1 VKVEGQP
8 APASLGSK
16 GRSVTSGP
24 RRQSIDERRWIIPL
38 PGFVLLA
45 LATFPPFF
53 YALYL
58 SLFNYDNQAK
68 VATEFVWLRNY
79 ATILTS
85 GRSLHA
91 FGETLIISFESTFL
105 SIVFGFVIALLI
117 QRYAPRL
124 DTWLLILF
132 LLPMIISP
140 VVAALNFSLLLN
152 TLYGPIDQ
160 VLYVFTHTVIAWT
173 DTPFLATEVIVM
185 NQVWQSTP
193 FAILLFYSGLQ
204 SLPVE
209 ALEAARVDGAQGLK
223 FLWFI
228 TLPLL
233 RSIVI
238 VTVLFEFLLAS
249 AQFTPTQL
257 LTSGGPGNATESI
270 ALYIYRVGIA
280 ETGSISLAAAAG
292 VIALVVTVIIAT
304 IWVKTTKSKDLYG
317 IERGAVWGEAEA

>member
-1 VKVEGQP
+1 M
-8 APASLGSK
+8 
-16 GRSVTSGP
+16 
-24 RRQSIDERRWIIPL
+24 
-38 PGFVLLA
+38 PGFILLA

-58 SLFNYDNQAK
+58 SLFNFDNQAK
-68 VATEFVWLRNY
+68 IATQFVWLQNY
-79 ATILTS
+79 ATILTNP
-85 GRSLHA
+85 RSLHA

-105 SIVFGFVIALLI
+105 AVLFGFTIALLI
-117 QRYAPRL
+117 QRYAPRI

-160 VLYVFTHTVIAWT
+160 VIYVFTHTVVAWT
-173 DTPFLATEVIVM
+173 DTPFLATQVIVM
-185 NQVWQSTP
+185 NQVWQWTP

-204 SLPVE
+204 SLPTE
-209 ALEAARVDGAQGLK
+209 ALEAARLDGAHGLS
-223 FLWFI
+223 FLLFI

-233 RSIVI
+233 RSIVV

-249 AQFTPTQL
+249 MQFTPTQL

-280 ETGSISLAAAAG
+280 ETGSVSLAAAAG
-292 VIALVVTVIIAT
+292 VLAMAVTIVIAT
-304 IWVKTTKSKDLYG
+304 IWVRTTKAKDLYG
-317 IERGAVWGEAEA
+317 IEKGAVWETAE

>member
-8 APASLGSK
+8 APVALGAE
-16 GRSVTSGP
+16 RSRARRAP
-24 RRQSIDERRWIIPL
+24 RRSIDERRWIVPL
-38 PGFVLLA
+38 PGFILLA

-58 SLFNYDNQAK
+58 SLFNFDNQAK
-68 VATEFVWLRNY
+68 IATQFVWLQNY
-79 ATILTS
+79 GTILSTS
-85 GRSLHA
+85 RSLHA
-91 FGETLIISFESTFL
+91 FGETLVISFQSTLF
-105 SIVFGFVIALLI
+105 SIVFGFAIALLI

-160 VLYVFTHTVIAWT
+160 VLYGFTHNVIAWT

-204 SLPVE
+204 SLPTE
-209 ALEAARVDGAQGLK
+209 ALEAARVDGAQGFT
-223 FLWFI
+223 FLWLI
-228 TLPLL
+228 TIPLM

-292 VIALVVTVIIAT
+292 VIALIVTVIIAT
-304 IWVKTTKSKDLYG
+304 IWVKTTKAKDLYG
-317 IERGAVWGEAEA
+317 IERDAVWGEADA

>member
-1 VKVEGQP
+1 VKAEGQP
-8 APASLGSK
+8 APAVIGVERRPVTG
-16 GRSVTSGP
+16 GR
-24 RRQSIDERRWIIPL
+24 RRSIDERRWIIPL
-38 PGFVLLA
+38 PGFALLA

-68 VATEFVWLRNY
+68 VATQFVGLQNY
-79 ATILTS
+79 FTILTGS
-85 GRSLHA
+85 RSLHA

-105 SIVFGFVIALLI
+105 SVVLGFTIALLI

-160 VLYVFTHTVIAWT
+160 VIYVFTHSVIAWT
-173 DTPFLATEVIVM
+173 DTPILATEVIVM
-185 NQVWQSTP
+185 NQVWQWTP

-204 SLPVE
+204 SLPNE
-209 ALEAARVDGAQGLK
+209 ALEAARVDGAHGLK

-228 TLPLL
+228 TVPLL
-233 RSIVI
+233 RSIIV

-249 AQFTPTQL
+249 MQFTPTQL

-292 VIALVVTVIIAT
+292 VIALAVTVVIAT
-304 IWVKTTKSKDLYG
+304 IWVRRTRAKDLYG
-317 IERGAVWGEAEA
+317 IERGAVWEASEA

>member
-1 VKVEGQP
+1 M
-8 APASLGSK
+8 
-16 GRSVTSGP
+16 
-24 RRQSIDERRWIIPL
+24 
-38 PGFVLLA
+38 PGFILLA

-53 YALYL
+53 YAIFL
-58 SLFNYDNQAK
+58 SLFNYENQAK
-68 VATEFVWLRNY
+68 LATQFVGINNY
-79 ATILTS
+79 ITILTS

-91 FGETLIISFESTFL
+91 FGETLVISFQSTLL
-105 SIVFGFVIALLI
+105 SVFFGFVIALLI
-117 QRYAPRL
+117 QRYAQRL

-160 VLYVFTHTVIAWT
+160 VLYLFTHTVVAWT
-173 DTPFLATEVIVM
+173 DTPVLATEVIVM
-185 NQVWQSTP
+185 NQVWQWTP

-204 SLPVE
+204 SLPNE
-209 ALEAARVDGAQGLK
+209 ALEAARVDGASGLR

-228 TLPLL
+228 TLPLM
-233 RSIVI
+233 RSIVV

-249 AQFTPTQL
+249 MQFTATQL

-280 ETGSISLAAAAG
+280 ETGSVSLAAAAG
-292 VIALVVTVIIAT
+292 VLALAVTVVIAT
-304 IWVKTTKSKDLYG
+304 IWVRTTRAKDLYG
-317 IERGAVWGEAEA
+317 IERGAVWGAAEG

>member
-1 VKVEGQP
+1 VNVEGQP
-8 APASLGSK
+8 APASLG
-16 GRSVTSGP
+16 TSGRTAAAGV
-24 RRQSIDERRWIIPL
+24 RRLAVDERRWIVPM

-45 LATFPPFF
+45 LATFPPFL

-58 SLFNYDNQAK
+58 SVFNFDNQAK
-68 VATEFVWLRNY
+68 VATQFVWLKNY
-79 ATILTS
+79 ATILTN

-105 SIVFGFVIALLI
+105 SIVFGFAIALLI

-160 VLYVFTHTVIAWT
+160 VLYVFTHAVIAWT

-204 SLPVE
+204 SLPLE
-209 ALEAARVDGAQGLK
+209 ALEAARVDGAQGFT

-292 VIALVVTVIIAT
+292 VIALIVTVIIAT
-304 IWVKTTKSKDLYG
+304 IWVKTTKSRDLYG
-317 IERGAVWGEAEA
+317 IERGAVWGEANS